1 MVLNFTNRKVVCVRK
16 GVQWRTEKCTGS
28 SPILAPL
35 YCYYYPYSTYTIMS
49 PAELKSARVI
59 TFWKF
64 GGKKRFM
71 IAFTNV
77 PSKKKKKPCSY
88 PQKCPSHVCSH
99 NTVYSRCHCFSPFY
113 PHRLFLQTNI
123 ISVPVAEIHL
133 LFQITS
139 VDVPGCKSVVPVRR
153 TSPLLW
159 SEWVN
164 QSISARLRPAAAVS
178 PLSHATTP
186 QCQ

>member
-1 MVLNFTNRKVVCVRK
+1 MKKWKVHRQQSCF
-16 GVQWRTEKCTGS
+16 S
-28 SPILAPL
+28 
-35 YCYYYPYSTYTIMS
+35 YTILLLL
-49 PAELKSARVI
+49 PVFHLYDNEHCRVKICKSNYI
-59 TFWKF
+59 FENLE
-64 GGKKRFM
+64 GKKIGSWLPLQM
-71 IAFTNV
+71 CQA
-77 PSKKKKKPCSY
+77 KKPCSY
-88 PQKCPSHVCSH
+88 PQKCPSHICSH
-99 NTVYSRCHCFSPFY
+99 NTVYSRCHCFSPLY

-123 ISVPVAEIHL
+123 IFDPVAEIHL

-139 VDVPGCKSVVPVRR
+139 VAVPGCKSVVP
-153 TSPLLW
+153 SGELPPMLW

>member
-28 SPILAPL
+28 TPILAPL

-59 TFWKF
+59 TFSKF
-64 GGKKRFM
+64 GGEKRFM

-123 ISVPVAEIHL
+123 IFDPVAEIHL

-139 VDVPGCKSVVPVRR
+139 VDVPGCKSVVPSGELPPCFGANESTRASVPGCGRR
-153 TSPLLW
+153 LP
-159 SEWVN
+159 
-164 QSISARLRPAAAVS
+164 
-178 PLSHATTP
+178 
-186 QCQ
+186 